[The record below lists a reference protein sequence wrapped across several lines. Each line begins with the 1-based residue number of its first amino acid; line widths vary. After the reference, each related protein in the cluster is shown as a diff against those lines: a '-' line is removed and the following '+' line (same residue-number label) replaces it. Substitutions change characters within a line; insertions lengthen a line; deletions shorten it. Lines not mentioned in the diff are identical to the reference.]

1 MTNKNNPSTQCHK
14 APRILLRAREVI
26 FLGSCRSRQEVYRT
40 TQELMLVCLK
50 GSMTIRHW
58 DGSPVTTGTCLVP
71 PGILLDRH
79 RIDMR
84 EAVMGIC
91 FLPPLSQAYPALA
104 SLMAPVGDGIYCHHP
119 HEAKVIATMT
129 DVRNKGG
136 ITAGTA
142 SAMIRAS
149 LIPEHLQNLTFRE
162 FDPRVL
168 TVARRIRTSLHDAPA
183 LSDLARE
190 VRLSESRLEKLFK
203 EQAGLPITQYRVR
216 YRVFISTIIM
226 ALGYSVTEAALLG
239 GFANSAHL
247 SRCYRQVNGLTP
259 SSTFLHPP
267 CLDALLDDSA
277 IELVAPLL
285 EGHAVS

>member
-1 MTNKNNPSTQCHK
+1 
-14 APRILLRAREVI
+14 
-26 FLGSCRSRQEVYRT
+26 
-40 TQELMLVCLK
+40 
-50 GSMTIRHW
+50 
-58 DGSPVTTGTCLVP
+58 
-71 PGILLDRH
+71 
-79 RIDMR
+79 
-84 EAVMGIC
+84 MGIC
-91 FLPPLSQAYPALA
+91 FLPPFSQAYPALA
-104 SLMAPVGDGIYCHHP
+104 SLMTPVGDGIHCDHP
-119 HEAKVIATMT
+119 DGGRVIATMT
-129 DVRNKGG
+129 DVRNHGG

-142 SAMIRAS
+142 SAMIRSS
-149 LIPEHLQNLTFRE
+149 LIPERLQNLTFRE

-168 TVARRIRTSLHDAPA
+168 AVARRIRTSLPGAPA
-183 LSDLARE
+183 LPDLARE

-216 YRVFISTIIM
+216 FRVFISTIIM

-267 CLDALLDDSA
+267 CLDALVDESA

-285 EGHAVS
+285 GGQAVT